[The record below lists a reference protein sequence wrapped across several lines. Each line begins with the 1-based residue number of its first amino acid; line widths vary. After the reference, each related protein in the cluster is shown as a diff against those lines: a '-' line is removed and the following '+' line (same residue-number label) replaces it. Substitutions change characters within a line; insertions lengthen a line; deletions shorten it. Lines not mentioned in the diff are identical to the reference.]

1 MTDMSSRITF
11 SRSELGASSSSA
23 SKQSLP
29 ISNAAPNFRFL
40 LALQKIVQSTCNS
53 NDTIKGMEHMSGH
66 VHRIMHVHLS
76 DGTHMVLKL
85 SPSSNTEV
93 LRHERRSLASE
104 AFTLSLLA
112 KSKLPVPRVFKYDS
126 RCKQIDSPFL
136 LTTHLPGITY
146 AKVRPYQTHAER
158 SGVERQIRSLSS
170 IVGQHTWPKFGPV
183 ALEGGF
189 DTWREAFL
197 SLLESVLMD
206 GEDKLVSLPYL
217 QIRDEALRFSGS
229 LDVVK
234 QARLVVM
241 GLGQPENVLIDRTTN
256 EVTGLIDFG
265 RAIWADP
272 EIMIAPTRQTPKT
285 LL

>member
-1 MTDMSSRITF
+1 MSSRIAF
-11 SRSELGASSSSA
+11 SRLESGASSSSA
-23 SKQSLP
+23 SKPNLP
-29 ISNAAPNFRFL
+29 IPNAAPNFRLVF
-40 LALQKIVQSTCNS
+40 ALQKIVQSTCNS
-53 NDTIKGMEHMSGH
+53 NDTIKGMDNLAGH

-76 DGTHMVLKL
+76 NGTHLVLKL

-93 LRHERRSLASE
+93 LRHERRCLASE

-112 KSKLPVPRVFKYDS
+112 KSKLPVPRVFKYDP

-136 LTTHLPGITY
+136 LTTHLPGIPY
-146 AKVRPYQTHAER
+146 ANVRPYQTHSER
-158 SGVERQIRSLSS
+158 SGIERQIRSLSS

-183 ALEGGF
+183 ALEGGY

-197 SLLESVLMD
+197 ALLESVLMD

-217 QIRDEALRFSGS
+217 QIRDEALRLSGS

-241 GLGQPENVLIDRTTN
+241 GLGQPENVLIDRSTN

-272 EIMIAPTRQTPKT
+272 EIVIAPTRPTPKA